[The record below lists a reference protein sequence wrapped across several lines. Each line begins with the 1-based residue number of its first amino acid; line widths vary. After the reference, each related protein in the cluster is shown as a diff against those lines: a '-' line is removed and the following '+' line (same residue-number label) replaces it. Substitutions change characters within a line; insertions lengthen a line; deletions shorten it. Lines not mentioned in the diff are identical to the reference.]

1 MTRRDKKKHREDEEA
16 ESEEGKAI
24 VVCAGLDI
32 TVDSKG
38 PWPKWL
44 MGISVRRILVK
55 KLLSLL
61 VVVVVVVVVGW

>member
-1 MTRRDKKKHREDEEA
+1 MTRRDKKKQREDEEA
-16 ESEEGKAI
+16 ESDEGKAI

-44 MGISVRRILVK
+44 MGISVCRTLVK
-55 KLLSLL
+55 KLLLLLLLLL
-61 VVVVVVVVVGW
+61 VGVVVGW